1 MRFTQGLARH
11 KIALLSCGAVLC
23 LLVALFGLSV
33 TGLVKIPFLEN
44 AVSFV
49 VTPITGRI
57 TETYASIRSNAE
69 KKNTI
74 AELNEEIAMLT
85 ERNRQLEAT
94 VSQMSELQKENERL
108 RGLLGVTEVTPD
120 VNYIAASVTAKE
132 PGGWFATFTVDKG
145 EADGV
150 QKNDPV
156 LNDEGLVGRVMEV
169 GEHSCT
175 VIAIID
181 SRSAVAGMVERTR
194 DNGVCHGSLYV
205 NSDDEM
211 MRMNYL
217 PTGSEL
223 NTGDRV
229 ITSGLDGIYP
239 KGLLVG
245 TVRSISRTS
254 EEEDD
259 RYVVLTTAVDFA
271 HVEDVLIMSMQEG
284 Q

>member
-1 MRFTQGLARH
+1 MRFTQGRARQ
-11 KIALLSCGAVLC
+11 KIALISCGAVLC

-33 TGLVKIPFLEN
+33 TGIYKIPALEN

-49 VTPITGRI
+49 VTPVTGSITD
-57 TETYASIRSNAE
+57 TYNTIRSGAE
-69 KKNTI
+69 KKDTI

-94 VSQMSELQKENERL
+94 VMQMSELQKENDRL
-108 RGLLGVTEVTPD
+108 KGLLNVTEMTPD
-120 VNYIAASVTAKE
+120 VEYIAASVSAME
-132 PGGWFATFTVDKG
+132 PGGWFVTFTVDKG
-145 EADGV
+145 ARDGV
-150 QKNDPV
+150 KKNDPV
-156 LNDEGLVGRVMEV
+156 LNNEGLIGRVMEV
-169 GEHSCT
+169 SDRTST
-175 VIAIID
+175 VITIID

-205 NSDDEM
+205 NDNDEM

-245 TVRSISRTS
+245 TVRSISRES
-254 EEEDD
+254 GGDD
-259 RYVVLTTAVDFA
+259 RYVVLATAVDFA
-271 HVEDVLIMSMQEG
+271 HIEDVLIMSTQEE
-284 Q
+284 